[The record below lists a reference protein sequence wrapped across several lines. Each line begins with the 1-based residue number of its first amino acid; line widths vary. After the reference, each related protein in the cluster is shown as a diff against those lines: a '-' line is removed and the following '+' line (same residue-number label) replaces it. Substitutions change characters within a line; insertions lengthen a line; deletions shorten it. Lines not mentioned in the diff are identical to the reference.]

1 MDDGA
6 STSARG
12 AQGHAAGL
20 YAYHPAAAHHH
31 QQQQHSMQQHFY
43 PQHEQQQQ
51 PYGLATY
58 QPDEQPIPP
67 PSAGGTDG
75 GSFDDDSGDAQ
86 ADEPEARSSSSRR
99 PKSSG
104 ARFGVACLKWC
115 VFARRASCRARMA
128 EAADAAPPPCL
139 VAAGRARS
147 SATAR
152 CVSLARFLAADQA
165 DRSVCSSSLRP
176 RSETDL

>member
-75 GSFDDDSGDAQ
+75 GSFDDDSGGAQ

-128 EAADAAPPPCL
+128 EAADAAPPPL
-139 VAAGRARS
+139 SRRS
-147 SATAR
+147 RSR
-152 CVSLARFLAADQA
+152 KVKCDGQVRVSCAFFGGG
-165 DRSVCSSSLRP
+165 SS
-176 RSETDL
+176 